1 MMIPVVR
8 QQYNQTFSVAK
19 YEALKAA
26 LAAETGITPAFRIA
40 ETPVFVPA
48 QLKQQL
54 LDAGESII
62 DLLLQPDFL
71 ELTEMA
77 IPKGQHVPKEND
89 RSSFVII
96 DFAVTRAEDGSLAPQ
111 LIELQGFPS
120 LFAFQE
126 LLAGQFRQQFD
137 IPAGLSNFP
146 EQLDAAAYKALLQRT
161 ILNGHP
167 PEAVVLLEVLP
178 QQQKTLIDFAGTE
191 KMLGIPVICVSALI
205 QEGRKLY
212 YDRDGK
218 KTRIR
223 RIYNRMIFEDLE
235 KYRTELDAAVDF
247 QHELDVEWAPHPNW
261 YYRISKYL
269 LPLIHGPFA
278 PKAWFL
284 HEIPVLPQDLDNY
297 VLKPLFS
304 FAGQGVIIDPTQADI
319 NAIKDP
325 ENWILQQKVQYAPVI
340 ETPTGA
346 AKCEIRMMYCWPD
359 NAPRPILAH
368 SLARLS
374 KGKMIGV
381 AYNADQEW
389 VGGSCC
395 FFE

>member
-1 MMIPVVR
+1 MISAVR
-8 QQYNQTFSVAK
+8 QQYNQTFTVAK

-26 LAAETGITPAFRIA
+26 LAAETGITPAFRVA

-48 QLKQQL
+48 QLEQQL
-54 LDAGESII
+54 IDAGESII
-62 DLLLQPDFL
+62 DLLLQPDFCK
-71 ELTEMA
+71 LTETA
-77 IPKGQHVPKEND
+77 IPKGQAVPKENAH
-89 RSSFVII
+89 SSFVIV
-96 DFAVTRAEDGSLAPQ
+96 DFAVTRSEDGTLTPQ

-126 LLAGQFRQQFD
+126 LLARQYRQQFD
-137 IPAGLSNFP
+137 IPGNLQNFISGLNA
-146 EQLDAAAYKALLQRT
+146 EAYKTLLRRT
-161 ILNGHP
+161 ILNGHA

-191 KMLGIPVICVSALI
+191 MMLGIPIVCVSQLI
-205 QEGRKLY
+205 QEGKKLY
-212 YDRDGK
+212 YERNGK
-218 KTRIR
+218 KTRIA

-235 KYRTELDAAVDF
+235 KYSGELGATVDF

-269 LPLIHGPFA
+269 LPLISGPYA

-284 HEIPVLPQDLDNY
+284 HEIPVLPQDLGNY

-304 FAGQGVIIDPTQADI
+304 FAGQGVIIDPAQADI

-340 ETPTGA
+340 ETPTGP

-359 NAPRPILAH
+359 DAPRPILAH
-368 SLARLS
+368 NLARIS

-381 AYNADQEW
+381 AYNADQDW